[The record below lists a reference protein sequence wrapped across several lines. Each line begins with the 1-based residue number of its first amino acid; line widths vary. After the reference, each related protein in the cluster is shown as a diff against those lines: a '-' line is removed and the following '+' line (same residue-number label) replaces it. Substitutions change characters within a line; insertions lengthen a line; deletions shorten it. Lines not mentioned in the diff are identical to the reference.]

1 MAIVIDSDKFDLH
14 KEIDRVVMVAEVSDL
29 THLNIDELNAN
40 TFPEKYFSIRSKRT
54 GQVVQFRLAGV
65 DISGDDVAGWRFTV
79 VPEDSDKCSVPVEV
93 LIIND

>member
-1 MAIVIDSDKFDLH
+1 MAIIIDSDNFTVH
-14 KEIDRVVMVAEVSDL
+14 KEIDRVVMVAEVSTL
-29 THLNIDELNAN
+29 SHLDIDELNAN

-54 GQVVQFRLAGV
+54 GQVVQFRLMGV

-79 VPEDSDKCSVPVEV
+79 VPEDFSKVTTPVEV